1 MKNPVIEY
9 LSFLSNG
16 DYKNADNIHEN
27 GFFIGNDIIDLKE
40 NIDLV
45 YEIIK
50 DIHGYL
56 RS

>member
-16 DYKNADNIHEN
+16 DYKNADNIHKN

-50 DIHGYL
+50 DIHGHL
-56 RS
+56 RN